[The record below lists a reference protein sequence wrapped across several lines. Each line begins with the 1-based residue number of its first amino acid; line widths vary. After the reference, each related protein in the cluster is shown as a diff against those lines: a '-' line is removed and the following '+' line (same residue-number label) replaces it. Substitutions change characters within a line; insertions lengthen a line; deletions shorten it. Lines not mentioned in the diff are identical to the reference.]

1 MVGALLEACARRPLL
16 AAALLLLAAALPS
29 AASADADPEAEGQH
43 KPLFPL
49 NGSDIAGFVLAF
61 VLLAV
66 VASAGIGGGAL
77 LVPIYIDFLKFPVK
91 AAVPISN
98 ATILGA
104 AVVNTFFFGR
114 QRHPDASVDRPLIDF
129 DLIML
134 MEPLTIAGAV
144 VGTLLNIIV
153 PEALLSMLLVIVL
166 SVTSFRTVRKARAL
180 YAKEGPLR
188 LRFRCYELP
197 LLGHGDRP
205 DGSAAA
211 GSAAAATAA
220 AAPAAPRGRR
230 PAASVLSAGPAGEKA
245 ALPEDGAAPWADLAL
260 LALCLAGVAC
270 LDILRGRLRCGSGGF
285 WAATL
290 LVLPWVLLFA
300 VAMRRK
306 VLRKY
311 RARVAGG
318 YAFVEG
324 DIRWEGRS
332 TIVFPALC
340 SVAGVFAGLFGIGGG
355 IVKGPLLLEMG
366 VRPTVAAATSA
377 TMILFTASCATVTY
391 ATYGALQWDYALFL
405 VAISVCATAAG
416 QTAVRA
422 AMRRLGGRQSAIA
435 FLVGGLVFLSMVSIA
450 ASLAVR
456 MSGGARLLDGAAVC
470 DAR

>member
-188 LRFRCYELP
+188 LRKQLP
-197 LLGHGDRP
+197 
-205 DGSAAA
+205 
-211 GSAAAATAA
+211 
-220 AAPAAPRGRR
+220 
-230 PAASVLSAGPAGEKA
+230 
-245 ALPEDGAAPWADLAL
+245 
-260 LALCLAGVAC
+260 
-270 LDILRGRLRCGSGGF
+270 F
-285 WAATL
+285 Y
-290 LVLPWVLLFA
+290 F
-300 VAMRRK
+300 
-306 VLRKY
+306 
-311 RARVAGG
+311 
-318 YAFVEG
+318 
-324 DIRWEGRS
+324 
-332 TIVFPALC
+332 
-340 SVAGVFAGLFGIGGG
+340 
-355 IVKGPLLLEMG
+355 
-366 VRPTVAAATSA
+366 
-377 TMILFTASCATVTY
+377 
-391 ATYGALQWDYALFL
+391 
-405 VAISVCATAAG
+405 
-416 QTAVRA
+416 
-422 AMRRLGGRQSAIA
+422 
-435 FLVGGLVFLSMVSIA
+435 
-450 ASLAVR
+450 
-456 MSGGARLLDGAAVC
+456 
-470 DAR
+470 